1 MNNLVLKPPSIYQSL
16 SSYALV
22 QGGGGTSG
30 LVAHF
35 MAGWLESQRGGA
47 TASGSLVTGLCWS
60 KHRNCE
66 LLWLEGGLILSLHAK
81 RSEMGL
87 RHTLTKQT
95 SHSVQN
101 IASFCWGF
109 CASCVQSSPYTH
121 TQTIGKKINLG
132 ECHFPTSYDVDWHN
146 PLSVYNMGKWRR
158 STALN

>member
-1 MNNLVLKPPSIYQSL
+1 MDNLVLKRPSIYQSL

-47 TASGSLVTGLCWS
+47 TASGSLVTSLCWS

-87 RHTLTKQT
+87 RPTLTKQT

-101 IASFCWGF
+101 IASFCRGF
-109 CASCVQSSPYTH
+109 CAIVCKVHHTH
-121 TQTIGKKINLG
+121 THTNNWQEN
-132 ECHFPTSYDVDWHN
+132 
-146 PLSVYNMGKWRR
+146 
-158 STALN
+158 